1 MAAMTLR
8 GLDDLTASRLKSEA
22 RKRGVSVNALLK
34 QLVRQGLGLE
44 RGRGPYTDL
53 DALAGTWT
61 EEEAVEFARATDS
74 FERVEPEA
82 WR

>member
-1 MAAMTLR
+1 MSSMTLR
-8 GLDDLTASRLKSEA
+8 GLDDETARRLKSEA
-22 RKRGVSVNALLK
+22 SRRGVSINALLK

-44 RGRGPYTDL
+44 RGGGPYTDL

-61 EEEAVEFARATDS
+61 EEEAVEFARATES
-74 FERVEPEA
+74 FEAVEPEV